1 MLCYAVP
8 DMRAWQLEV
17 CVCVR
22 VFMCASLCVCVCVCV
37 RVCKPL
43 HTLILFANT
52 STLGQLRIVAA
63 LSLMAVRCFNS
74 LAGFLCSA
82 HT

>member
-1 MLCYAVP
+1 MPV
-8 DMRAWQLEV
+8 
-17 CVCVR
+17 
-22 VFMCASLCVCVCVCV
+22 
-37 RVCKPL
+37 K

-52 STLGQLRIVAA
+52 STRGGFLSPCEA
-63 LSLMAVRCFNS
+63 SLMAARCFSS